1 MHRYTNLRSNIQTHV
16 CQSTWK
22 HKTNTPLAFSISR
35 PLQIWCKWLKWTF
48 LSLQVS
54 HTLGQ
59 LMLVEGK
66 QGSSCCLGS
75 LPSGQTPA
83 AHNITQLQITLCFSK
98 ASHYLRIHTHTPTYE
113 SLRITHKCFK
123 LVGKSTFQND
133 FTVHLQHFGSM
144 SSEWCLKNVQFHL
157 KQMNLNLA
165 TFYYVGGCM
174 YHSSL

>member
-98 ASHYLRIHTHTPTYE
+98 ASHYLRIHTHTNIW
-113 SLRITHKCFK
+113 ITSDYTQMLQTRWK
-123 LVGKSTFQND
+123 N
-133 FTVHLQHFGSM
+133 QHFKMTLLYICNTLEVCPVSG
-144 SSEWCLKNVQFHL
+144 
-157 KQMNLNLA
+157 A
-165 TFYYVGGCM
+165 
-174 YHSSL
+174 